1 MKYLLISFVLSL
13 ATLSSCVKKPTMAQ
27 QEADHR
33 EAIIYQK
40 GDKTVLHDVGTN
52 QLIVLQTENRLKFEK
67 PIVIIQTSK
76 DLIVLHTGPNKEVKR
91 FEVGGGVIGIATYKS
106 QEIIDKIVRKT
117 KTGSEFIPA
126 ATEKTLELR

>member
-1 MKYLLISFVLSL
+1 
-13 ATLSSCVKKPTMAQ
+13 MAQ

-91 FEVGGGVIGIATYKS
+91 FEVGGGVIGIATYKG

>member
-1 MKYLLISFVLSL
+1 MKYILTSLVLLLITF
-13 ATLSSCVKKPTMAQ
+13 SSCVKKPALAQ

-40 GDKTVLHDVGTN
+40 GQHTVLHDVGTDE
-52 QLIVLQTENRLKFEK
+52 LIVLQTDAKLTLEK
-67 PIVIIQTSK
+67 PIIVIQVSQ
-76 DLIVLHTGPNKEVKR
+76 DLIVLHTGPNKEVQR
-91 FEVGGGVIGIATYKS
+91 FEVSDAVIGIASYKS